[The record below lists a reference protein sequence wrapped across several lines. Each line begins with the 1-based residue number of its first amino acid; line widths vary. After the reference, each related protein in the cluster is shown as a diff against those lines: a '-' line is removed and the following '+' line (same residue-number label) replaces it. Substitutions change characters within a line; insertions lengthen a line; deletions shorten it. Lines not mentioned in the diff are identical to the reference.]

1 MVNYKKKIFNTY
13 LDILSSNIYRKCI
26 DDGLWLLESNHFIDV
41 RSSDIDGIQ
50 FEITKLSILKYR
62 IVIKTKV
69 KTYDTYLK
77 LYTRPILFS
86 KIIWLIYNINKR
98 IEQKLALREYQ
109 ELIDSLPDKY
119 VRKLKIKSLQ
129 K

>member
-1 MVNYKKKIFNTY
+1 MINYKKKIFNAY
-13 LDILSSNIYRKCI
+13 LDILSSKIYRKCI
-26 DDGLWLLESNHFIDV
+26 DDGLWLLESSHFIDA
-41 RSSDIDGIQ
+41 SSSNIDGIK
-50 FEITKLSILKYR
+50 FEITKLSILKYS
-62 IVIKTKV
+62 IVIRTKGKV
-69 KTYDTYLK
+69 NNTYLK
-77 LYTRPILFS
+77 LYTKPILFS